1 MKKRGIFK
9 CFLFQKPTALRRQI
23 GFNDSVLWRRH
34 LAWVWLLLRGLAT
47 IFPVTPFALA
57 LNHSTFIVHRP
68 PSRYGVLDLEQW
80 LMNEAIVSAHFLYG
94 TTVSPLAFDPN
105 FLSAK
110 AQTEISNLWTSGLHR
125 SSAALKRPARI
136 NPGTCATDWRA
147 SPLWRD
153 CVTEIKGKQRQC
165 FRRSPHRLKDNSDDS
180 SAFLINEAS
189 LAFPVSSFANIWA
202 QKDSKRSTN
211 ELCVGVEMNAQSH
224 QCNNI
229 PLQLKLNLVQKDPLW
244 VFINVWTIFISE
256 RIWKIWSFNTIFL
269 LSSPDPLVAY

>member
-1 MKKRGIFK
+1 M
-9 CFLFQKPTALRRQI
+9 TAFCDGGTSL
-23 GFNDSVLWRRH
+23 GFDYFSEASRPFSLWH
-34 LAWVWLLLRGLAT
+34 L
-47 IFPVTPFALA
+47 LA

-80 LMNEAIVSAHFLYG
+80 LMNEAMVSAHFLYG

-105 FLSAK
+105 LLSAK
-110 AQTEISNLWTSGLHR
+110 SQTEISNLWTTGLHR
-125 SSAALKRPARI
+125 SSAALKRPGRI

-153 CVTEIKGKQRQC
+153 CVTQIKGKQRQC

-202 QKDSKRSTN
+202 QKDSKKKHKWALCWCWN
-211 ELCVGVEMNAQSH
+211 ERTKSSVQQYSAATKIKSCTEGS
-224 QCNNI
+224 
-229 PLQLKLNLVQKDPLW
+229 PLS
-244 VFINVWTIFISE
+244 I
-256 RIWKIWSFNTIFL
+256 
-269 LSSPDPLVAY
+269 Y